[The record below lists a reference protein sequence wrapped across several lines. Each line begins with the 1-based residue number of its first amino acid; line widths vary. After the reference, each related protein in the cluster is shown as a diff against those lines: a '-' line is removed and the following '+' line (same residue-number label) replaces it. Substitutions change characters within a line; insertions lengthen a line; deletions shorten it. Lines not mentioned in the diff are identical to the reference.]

1 MVTWEASLDMV
12 STVTLEDSSDL
23 DSIDSSEAAPL
34 YCRLSRVDDISSEVS
49 VVSRVL
55 LVRLEVGSSSE
66 KGNHKSTVTSI
77 YSGIA

>member
-12 STVTLEDSSDL
+12 STVTLEDSSGL
-23 DSIDSSEAAPL
+23 DSIDSSEAAPR
-34 YCRLSRVDDISSEVS
+34 YRRLSRVDDVSSEVS

-66 KGNHKSTVTSI
+66 KGNHKLTIKSI

>member
-12 STVTLEDSSDL
+12 STVTLEDSSGL
-23 DSIDSSEAAPL
+23 DSIDSSEAAPR
-34 YCRLSRVDDISSEVS
+34 YRRLSRVDDVSSEVS

-66 KGNHKSTVTSI
+66 KGNHKFTIKSI